1 MEFVFK
7 TIWIK
12 QPIAFVKL
20 VIQANIVKL
29 KSTSAMEIR
38 AKMGQLARRPQVHL
52 HAIVRQ
58 ATQAIYVNTNNTL
71 VIQVHA

>member
-1 MEFVFK
+1 
-7 TIWIK
+7 
-12 QPIAFVKL
+12 
-20 VIQANIVKL
+20 VKL